1 MFCFQDSKGEQLD
14 PVLFDGIEWLGFG
27 EPSRHLVI
35 ITLRARGAVKGHLV
49 LGLNPRR
56 EYDDDHKHFIT
67 DLVRQLREVATRVTA
82 EEETQMRQDHL
93 LMRLGDTERRMSRLA
108 EIAPVG
114 MYDFATTGEV
124 VWANSHFYDILG
136 VPQEHRGS
144 TFVWKDYILP
154 EDHDQ
159 SMSEMAKSLID
170 GVGIS
175 GSVRTR
181 RHYTPPRTSH
191 NDHPV
196 DEPFWIMYSTSPDF
210 AADGSVQSLKGS
222 LSDISHLEWTEQ
234 LHVRN
239 AEAALRA
246 RRRQEEF
253 IDITSHE
260 MRNPLSAITQ
270 CADSVVS
277 SYQEAEGI
285 DDAQSLIEIIQL
297 SAEAAGSI
305 LLCAAHQRRIID
317 DILTLGK
324 LDSELLTIC
333 PLAFHPSDVL
343 SEAANMFKTEFE
355 VNKIEAKTVVDP
367 ACTLTPSSTVYGDA
381 SRLMQILVNLLTNAI
396 KFTRGQQTRNVTIR
410 FGTSKQDPATHVF
423 GPDFD
428 WHPTGTDRPDLTKE
442 HEYGQG
448 EEIYLYFA
456 VVDSGIGIP
465 ADYKEKVFP
474 KFEQAERRSHTKYGG
489 SGLGLYI
496 SRELAERQG
505 GRIGI
510 SSEDGV
516 GSTFAFFI
524 RARLAEKTKPDVAI
538 GEPTNATPT
547 AVSMITQPT
556 IVTTPSAPQ
565 PPSSVAY
572 NILLV
577 EDNLLNQKI
586 LAKQLTKAGCT
597 VHVSNNGAEA
607 IDTMLSLH
615 SLPLEFGTSP
625 PAISR
630 LAEQNSSDI
639 SRSMSTFFDCLLMD
653 WEMPICEGLR
663 ATRRIRELEKSEGC
677 KRNVIIGVTANARAE
692 QIKMAMEAG
701 MDRVVPKPFRVK
713 ELLGAIKGLVG
724 K

>member
-1 MFCFQDSKGEQLD
+1 
-14 PVLFDGIEWLGFG
+14 
-27 EPSRHLVI
+27 
-35 ITLRARGAVKGHLV
+35 
-49 LGLNPRR
+49 
-56 EYDDDHKHFIT
+56 
-67 DLVRQLREVATRVTA
+67 
-82 EEETQMRQDHL
+82 
-93 LMRLGDTERRMSRLA
+93 
-108 EIAPVG
+108 
-114 MYDFATTGEV
+114 
-124 VWANSHFYDILG
+124 
-136 VPQEHRGS
+136 
-144 TFVWKDYILP
+144 
-154 EDHDQ
+154 
-159 SMSEMAKSLID
+159 
-170 GVGIS
+170 
-175 GSVRTR
+175 
-181 RHYTPPRTSH
+181 
-191 NDHPV
+191 
-196 DEPFWIMYSTSPDF
+196 
-210 AADGSVQSLKGS
+210 
-222 LSDISHLEWTEQ
+222 
-234 LHVRN
+234 
-239 AEAALRA
+239 
-246 RRRQEEF
+246 
-253 IDITSHE
+253 
-260 MRNPLSAITQ
+260 
-270 CADSVVS
+270 
-277 SYQEAEGI
+277 
-285 DDAQSLIEIIQL
+285 
-297 SAEAAGSI
+297 
-305 LLCAAHQRRIID
+305 
-317 DILTLGK
+317 
-324 LDSELLTIC
+324 
-333 PLAFHPSDVL
+333 
-343 SEAANMFKTEFE
+343 
-355 VNKIEAKTVVDP
+355 
-367 ACTLTPSSTVYGDA
+367 
-381 SRLMQILVNLLTNAI
+381 MQILVNLLTNRI

-410 FGTSKQDPATHVF
+410 FCTSKQDPATHVF

-524 RARLAEKTKPDVAI
+524 KARLAEKTKPDVAI

-630 LAEQNSSDI
+630 LANK
-639 SRSMSTFFDCLLMD
+639 
-653 WEMPICEGLR
+653 
-663 ATRRIRELEKSEGC
+663 IRLTYPG
-677 KRNVIIGVTANARAE
+677 
-692 QIKMAMEAG
+692 
-701 MDRVVPKPFRVK
+701 P
-713 ELLGAIKGLVG
+713 
-724 K
+724 